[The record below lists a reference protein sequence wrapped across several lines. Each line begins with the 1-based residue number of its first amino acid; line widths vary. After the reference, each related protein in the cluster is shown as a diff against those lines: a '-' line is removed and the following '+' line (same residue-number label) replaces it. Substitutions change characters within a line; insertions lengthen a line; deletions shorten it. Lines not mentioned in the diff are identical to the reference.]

1 MICRNPA
8 GSKGSKYHS
17 DKADIE
23 SKKMSLTEKVREE
36 LKNVYDPEL
45 NINVVDLGL
54 IYDVQ
59 ANDDGIVNIIMT
71 LTTPGCPLHDSIVSG
86 VKYSVQS
93 LEEVTRAVVNL
104 VWETAWS
111 PEKMTPEGLKLLRG

>member
-1 MICRNPA
+1 
-8 GSKGSKYHS
+8 
-17 DKADIE
+17 
-23 SKKMSLTEKVREE
+23 MSLTEKVREE

-93 LEEVTRAVVNL
+93 LEEVTRADVNL
-104 VWETAWS
+104 VWEPAWS